1 MQKLTPKKKHPGE
14 ENLKPCNKR
23 SKDEARELGRKG
35 GIASGKTRRER
46 KKFKELF
53 AIAMQQVNPD
63 TGEPNDESIV
73 AGMIKAAIDGSAP
86 AFVAI
91 RDTLGEKP
99 VEKAETKIDGAMSIK
114 WGEE

>member
-1 MQKLTPKKKHPGE
+1 MQKLTPE
-14 ENLKPCNKR
+14 EKEKRSKNLKPQSQRTK
-23 SKDEARELGRKG
+23 SEQREIAKKG
-35 GIASGKTRRER
+35 GVASGKVRRER

-73 AGMIKAAIDGSAP
+73 AGMIKAAVEGSAP

-99 VEKAETKIDGAMSIK
+99 VDKAENKIEGGINIK
-114 WGEE
+114 WGE

>member
-14 ENLKPCNKR
+14 ENLVPNSER
-23 SKDEARELGRKG
+23 TPEERKKQAKKAG
-35 GIASGKTRRER
+35 VASGKARRER

-53 AIAMQQVNPD
+53 AIAMQQTNPD

-73 AGMIKAAIDGSAP
+73 AGMIKAAVDGSAP

-99 VEKAETKIDGAMSIK
+99 VEKTESKLEGGINIK
-114 WGEE
+114 WGE